1 MKDLDFA
8 HLSSIDCSLLFSETD
23 MLAYPVS

>member
-1 MKDLDFA
+1 MKDLDFV
-8 HLSSIDCSLLFSETD
+8 HLFRINGSLLFWETD